1 MTSAPWQLIKINMTF
16 LFSRFQRFSIP
27 MKTLAIRGWG
37 CFLNSPRIP
46 GTEKKNVA
54 IYPQNV
60 KGDDECLV
68 DKITIDCISTSKE
81 NTHIP

>member
-1 MTSAPWQLIKINMTF
+1 MTF
-16 LFSRFQRFSIP
+16 LFSRFQRFFNTHENAGYS
-27 MKTLAIRGWG
+27 GVG